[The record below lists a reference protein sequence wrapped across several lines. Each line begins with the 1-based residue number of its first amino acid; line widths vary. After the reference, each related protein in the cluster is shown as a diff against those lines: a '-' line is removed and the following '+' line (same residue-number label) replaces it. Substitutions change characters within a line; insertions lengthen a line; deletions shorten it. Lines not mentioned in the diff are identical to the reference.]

1 MNENI
6 LIFCAHSDDEAA
18 GMGGTIIKY
27 QKEDKH
33 LIKIVFSYGESSHP
47 HLKEKHVKKTRVQ
60 ETQEIS
66 ETLGIKETIFLG
78 LADRK
83 VKEELEK
90 YEIKDKIIKII
101 NNYSPRQ
108 IFIPS
113 SSDIHPDHRA
123 VNEVVL
129 KALDE
134 IDLKCDVLAYE
145 VWNFGKL
152 NLPQIYVDI
161 SNHFREK
168 IRFMKEFKSQLH
180 YMYPLIFSVIIR
192 DRMYGSK
199 IKVKYAE
206 RFYKLR

>member
-47 HLKEKHVKKTRVQ
+47 YFKEKHVKKTRVQ

-83 VKEELEK
+83 VKEELDK

-101 NNYSPRQ
+101 NNYNPKQ

-113 SSDIHPDHRA
+113 SSDFHPDHRA
-123 VNEVVL
+123 VNDVVL
-129 KALDE
+129 RALDE
-134 IDLKCDVLAYE
+134 MDLKCDVLAYE
-145 VWNFGKL
+145 VWNLGKL

-161 SNHFREK
+161 SNHFKEK
-168 IRFMKEFKSQLH
+168 IHLMKEFRSQLH
-180 YMYPLIFSVIIR
+180 YMYPLILFVRIR
-192 DRMYGSK
+192 DRMYGAK